1 MGMPDPKN
9 DPGTDPAASPAPQAP
24 AAQDPPFGFQTR
36 LWSGTL
42 TGSATEPSLGLYQGN
57 LDYLFRSGD
66 QLGARMQLS
75 TDPTFALDQYG
86 LNGRFGLG
94 NSGNLRF
101 DASALPP
108 TDTYRIGSQLQ
119 FANGDLFNLDW
130 NRSPLG
136 QNYGGDGSFKLGSTG
151 TGTTAF
157 RVDEPN
163 GTAQANTALNF
174 DPNTRLNADWLR
186 NRDGQLYGADA
197 AFKLGEQGNGT
208 AAFRVDEPAGT
219 AQANTALNFDPNTHL
234 NADWLRNRDGQL
246 YGADAA
252 FKLGEQGNGTAA
264 FRVDEPAG
272 TAQANTALN
281 FDPNTHLN
289 ADWLRNRDG
298 QIYGADAAFK
308 LGQSGNGTAAFRVD
322 EPAGTAQ
329 ANTALNFDPNT
340 HLNADWLRN
349 RDGQIYGADAA
360 FKLGQTGNGTAAFR
374 VDEPAGTAQANT
386 ALNFDPNTHLNADWL
401 RNRDGQIYGADAAF
415 KLGQTGNGTAAFRI
429 DEPAGTSMFNT
440 KLKLNDDFSLNGD
453 YSNTKAGRI
462 YGADTAFK
470 LGKDGDGTAAF
481 RVDEPAGTSMFNT
494 RLKWNDGFGLGA
506 DYTNTKG
513 GAIYGAD
520 ATFRLGQNGSGTS
533 GFRVDEPAQTT
544 SANTKLLFGNGDI
557 LNFDLSKSPAGHV
570 YGADAAFGVGRD
582 GKGLAGFRIDEPN
595 GTSNYK
601 LGASFPNGNELNA
614 TLMKDRQ
621 GTSFGVGGKLGFND
635 GAGSLGVDG
644 KFGPYTDVG
653 GSINFRNKDLEYSG
667 VVRADNR
674 DGPFR
679 VSEFGAK
686 LSTKGSDRYEFTAEA
701 GYRPETHETYG
712 RVGLTI
718 HFGGGHSKPSRPI
731 THAPDPVSLPEP
743 VRPIASREP
752 KATVSPEHQGL
763 YEQAVSGVQ
772 RLNGNGARLP
782 VEETA
787 ASLVVLAK
795 QNDIRHIEYV
805 SLGNPTSDGKQN
817 LFIGDGT
824 PGSPT
829 ARQAHIDRTQAAG
842 TPLAES
848 LQKMDAP
855 PLAQTN
861 AQPQVPGQ
869 EQTATPRR
877 AAM

>member
-9 DPGTDPAASPAPQAP
+9 DPATDTTTSPAPQAP
-24 AAQDPPFGFQTR
+24 ASQDPPFGFQTR
-36 LWSGTL
+36 LWGGML
-42 TGSATEPSLGLYQGN
+42 TGRATEPSPGLYQGN
-57 LDYLFRSGD
+57 ADYQFRNGD
-66 QLGARMQLS
+66 LLGAQLRLQ
-75 TDPTFALDQYG
+75 TDPRFALDQYG

-94 NSGNLRF
+94 DGGNLRF
-101 DASALPP
+101 DATASPP

-119 FANGDLFNLDW
+119 FSNGNLFNLDW
-130 NRSPLG
+130 NRTPLG
-136 QNYGGDGSFKLGSTG
+136 QNYGGDGTFKLGNAGNG
-151 TGTTAF
+151 TAAF

-186 NRDGQLYGADA
+186 NRDGQ
-197 AFKLGEQGNGT
+197 
-208 AAFRVDEPAGT
+208 V
-219 AQANTALNFDPNTHL
+219 
-234 NADWLRNRDGQL
+234 
-246 YGADAA
+246 
-252 FKLGEQGNGTAA
+252 
-264 FRVDEPAG
+264 
-272 TAQANTALN
+272 
-281 FDPNTHLN
+281 
-289 ADWLRNRDG
+289 
-298 QIYGADAAFK
+298 
-308 LGQSGNGTAAFRVD
+308 
-322 EPAGTAQ
+322 
-329 ANTALNFDPNT
+329 
-340 HLNADWLRN
+340 
-349 RDGQIYGADAA
+349 YGADAA

-374 VDEPAGTAQANT
+374 VDEPAGT
-386 ALNFDPNTHLNADWL
+386 
-401 RNRDGQIYGADAAF
+401 
-415 KLGQTGNGTAAFRI
+415 
-429 DEPAGTSMFNT
+429 SMFNT
-440 KLKLNDDFSLNGD
+440 RLKLNDDFSLNGD

-481 RVDEPAGTSMFNT
+481 RIDEPAGTSMFNT
-494 RLKWNDGFGLGA
+494 KLKWNDGFGLGA
-506 DYTNTKG
+506 DYTNTKA

-520 ATFRLGQNGSGTS
+520 ATFRLGQNGSGS
-533 GFRVDEPAQTT
+533 GGFRVDEPAQT
-544 SANTKLLFGNGDI
+544 SSLNSKLQFGNGDR
-557 LNFDLSKSPAGHV
+557 LDFDLSKSPAGSV

-621 GTSFGVGGKLGFND
+621 GTSFGVGGKVGFND
-635 GAGSLGVDG
+635 GAGSLGFDG

-686 LSTKGSDRYEFTAEA
+686 LTTKGSDRYQFTAEA

-718 HFGGGHSKPSRPI
+718 HFGGGSSRPSRPI
-731 THAPDPVSLPEP
+731 THAPDPVPLPEP
-743 VRPIASREP
+743 LRPITSREP
-752 KATVSPEHQGL
+752 RATVSPEHQGL

-848 LQKMDAP
+848 LQKLDAAP
-855 PLAQTN
+855 VAQTG
-861 AQPQVPGQ
+861 AQQQTMSPGH
-869 EQTATPRR
+869 EPGTTARR
-877 AAM
+877 AAI